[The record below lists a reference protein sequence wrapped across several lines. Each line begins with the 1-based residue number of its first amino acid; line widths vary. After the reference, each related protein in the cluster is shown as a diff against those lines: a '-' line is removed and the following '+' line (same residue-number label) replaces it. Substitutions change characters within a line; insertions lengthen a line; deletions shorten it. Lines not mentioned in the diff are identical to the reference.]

1 MFRNY
6 VYDARNARHSFEI
19 HNVDLAIVNGL
30 RRVILTDIPMVGFR
44 GEGEPTVLIH
54 KNNGPLHN
62 EFMTH
67 RIGMIPICLTE
78 EEVDAFYENKY
89 HFTLDIT
96 NTDSK
101 MLNVTTRDLTGIVR
115 ERDATEADMGSKE
128 DAADADADADAP
140 DKFVERKATQEEM
153 RRWFPPNTVTKEPIL
168 ITRLRPGES
177 LSFEAWPVKS
187 TAREH
192 AAFSPVSLCTHSYM
206 VDEVAVAENA
216 ITNVL
221 QKERTYVKNKHGDPI
236 AFKFDL
242 ECETHLSPKY
252 IFTRAM
258 DVLMER
264 IDRIVHE
271 LSNEPSEI
279 VRRGWCDKVPG
290 YEFTVEKEDDT
301 VGHLLQS
308 TMFDAHVRKEEPMS
322 GHTLTYCGYICPHPL
337 DLKMVFRMVLRDN
350 APHGADEAVKDVDA
364 DTYVSAFLKHCGT
377 INETLASLQTEWQQF
392 ADANM
397 R

>member
-19 HNVDLAIVNGL
+19 HNVDLSIVNGL

-44 GEGEPTVLIH
+44 GEGEPTIRIL

-78 EEVDAFYENKY
+78 EEVEGFYENKY
-89 HFTLDIT
+89 LFSLDVT
-96 NTDSK
+96 NRDSK
-101 MLNVTTRDLTGIVR
+101 LLNVTTWDITGTVR
-115 ERDATEADMGSKE
+115 EREPTDPTEPTE
-128 DAADADADADAP
+128 PIDAAEPAAP
-140 DKFVERKATQEEM
+140 EKFIERKATQEEL
-153 RRWFPPNTVTKEPIL
+153 RRWFPANRLTKEPIL

-206 VDEVAVAENA
+206 MDEVAVAEGN
-216 ITNVL
+216 ITHVL
-221 QKERTYVKNKHGDPI
+221 QKERTFIKNKYGDPI

-242 ECETHLSPKY
+242 ECETDLSPKY
-252 IFTRAM
+252 IFKRAM
-258 DVLMER
+258 DILVER
-264 IDRIVHE
+264 IDRIVNE

-279 VRRGWCDKVPG
+279 VRRDWCDKVPG

-308 TMFDAHVRKEEPMS
+308 TMFDAHVRKEEPLN
-322 GHTLTYCGYICPHPL
+322 GRTLTYCGYICPHPL
-337 DLKMVFRMVLRDN
+337 DLKMVFRMVLK
-350 APHGADEAVKDVDA
+350 ADTDTEADAETVTDA
-364 DTYVSAFLKHCGT
+364 DTYVSAFLQHCGAVK
-377 INETLASLQTEWQQF
+377 ETLANLQTEWQAF
-392 ADANM
+392 ADASI
-397 R
+397 RA